1 MPDDKD
7 QNEVALS
14 IEETNKLRA
23 ELGLKPLQTEGDGE
37 VHAPA
42 PKHIKKKET
51 AQDRADR
58 EFEKKAK
65 KTRKDLV
72 SGEGIGSIVA
82 GEDGD
87 EDAAAWAERMRKNG
101 ARRVR
106 EDEKPKKQKKHK
118 ISDETKVAHDMDN
131 IEYGQE
137 QIMVLQDSNLLDEDG
152 NLRDEE
158 DTLHNVRMT
167 DRYKDG
173 VRDAIKNQKDYDPT
187 KEDATM
193 LDKYDDPMAEKPK
206 GFVMGQVKEV

>member
-1 MPDDKD
+1 MPDEKD

-23 ELGLKPLQTEGDGE
+23 ELGLKPLAVEGDGV

-42 PKHIKKKET
+42 PKDSMAKKET

-58 EFEKKAK
+58 EFERKAK
-65 KTRKDLV
+65 KTRKEMV

-87 EDAAAWAERMRKNG
+87 EDAAAWADRMRKTG
-101 ARRVR
+101 ARKVAA
-106 EDEKPKKQKKHK
+106 DDKPKKQKKHK
-118 ISDETKVAHDMDN
+118 ISDETKVAHDMNN
-131 IEYGQE
+131 IEYGSE
-137 QIMVLQDSNLLDEDG
+137 QIMVLQDSNILDEDG
-152 NLRDEE
+152 NIRDEE

-167 DRYKDG
+167 DKYKDG

-187 KEDATM
+187 KEDAKM
-193 LDKYDDPMAEKPK
+193 LRKKHLRFKFSSSIIEL
-206 GFVMGQVKEV
+206 FSS